1 MSEEITRRG
10 RPPRQIEDN
19 TAEQSIAPE
28 AGAPKLQRKR
38 RSAVTGGGLKLHAAE
53 RPGFK
58 RRFVN
63 DDKNRIAELQEL
75 GYTFAEAPSEATHG
89 PGSRIN
95 RLAGTTDDGAPMKT
109 YLMETPIELYEQG
122 RQELDEEL
130 KIQDQNISRGLDP
143 SGELE
148 KHARG
153 NNEAQPF
160 YSVAGQSA
168 IKVER

>member
-10 RPPRQIEDN
+10 RAPRQLSDEV
-19 TAEQSIAPE
+19 EQKPE
-28 AGAPKLQRKR
+28 VQQAGTPALQRKR
-38 RSAVTGGGLKLHAAE
+38 RSSVTGGGLKLHAAE
-53 RPGFK
+53 RPGYR

-130 KIQDQNISRGLDP
+130 KLQDQQISRGLDP

-153 NNEAQPF
+153 SHETQPF
-160 YSVAGQSA
+160 YSSAGQSA

>member
-1 MSEEITRRG
+1 MSEEPTRRG
-10 RPPRQIEDN
+10 RPLQQPVEADR
-19 TAEQSIAPE
+19 PE
-28 AGAPKLQRKR
+28 NAGQPVATRRK

-53 RPGFK
+53 RPGYV

-75 GYTFAEAPSEATHG
+75 GYTFAEATSEATHG

-109 YLMETPIELYEQG
+109 YLMETPVELYEQG
-122 RQELDEEL
+122 RQELDAEL
-130 KIQDQNISRGLDP
+130 KLQDQQISRGLDP

-153 NNEAQPF
+153 SNEAQPF
-160 YSVAGQSA
+160 YSKAGQSA
-168 IKVER
+168 IKIER

>member
-10 RPPRQIEDN
+10 RPPRQIDDV
-19 TAEQSIAPE
+19 AEQPQETVAGTPAP
-28 AGAPKLQRKR
+28 QRKR

-53 RPGFK
+53 RPGYK

-63 DDKNRIAELQEL
+63 DDKNRIAELKEL
-75 GYTFAEAPSEATHG
+75 GYTFAEAPAEATHG
-89 PGSRIN
+89 PGTRIN
-95 RLAGTTDDGAPMKT
+95 RLAGTTDDGAPLKA

-122 RQELDEEL
+122 RQEIDEEL
-130 KIQDQNISRGLDP
+130 KIQDQQISRGLDP

-153 NNEAQPF
+153 SNEAQPF
-160 YSVAGQSA
+160 YSTAGQSA